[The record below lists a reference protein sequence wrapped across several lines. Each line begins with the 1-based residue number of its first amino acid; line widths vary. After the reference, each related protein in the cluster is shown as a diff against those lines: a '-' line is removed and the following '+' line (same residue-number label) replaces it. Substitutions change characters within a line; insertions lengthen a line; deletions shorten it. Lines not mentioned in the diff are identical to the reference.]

1 MDKETD
7 FIDPQPY
14 VGQDSKFTG
23 LHYPETGSTVA
34 VTGVVELA
42 LNVDAK
48 GNLTNLQ
55 VLSEEP
61 PLLGFGDA
69 ALSDFSGAKFIPA
82 FRNGQPVESNVKIPV
97 YYKPSAESARN
108 PSEKGSGRLM
118 NKVVRASFFKRDP
131 LTCARELIGT
141 ELIWGECSGVVVEVE
156 AYAAIDDEAAHTFT
170 RPSARSF
177 IERNKAGAAYVYFNY
192 GVHWM
197 LNVLVKGD
205 ANGFVLIR
213 ALEPRRG
220 VELMKRR
227 RGVNDLRQLCSG
239 PGKLTQAFAI
249 TGRDHEMD
257 LCSDP
262 RHCFV
267 SNSRAT
273 FDVVADKRI
282 GISRSAHLPW
292 RFTLRG
298 SPFVS
303 RAVKL

>member
-1 MDKETD
+1 
-7 FIDPQPY
+7 
-14 VGQDSKFTG
+14 
-23 LHYPETGSTVA
+23 
-34 VTGVVELA
+34 
-42 LNVDAK
+42 
-48 GNLTNLQ
+48 
-55 VLSEEP
+55 
-61 PLLGFGDA
+61 
-69 ALSDFSGAKFIPA
+69 
-82 FRNGQPVESNVKIPV
+82 
-97 YYKPSAESARN
+97 
-108 PSEKGSGRLM
+108 
-118 NKVVRASFFKRDP
+118 
-131 LTCARELIGT
+131 LIGAD
-141 ELIWGECSGVVVEVE
+141 LIWGDCSGLLVEVE

-177 IERNKAGAAYVYFNY
+177 IERNRAGAAYVYFNY
-192 GVHWM
+192 GMHWM

-205 ANGFVLIR
+205 TNGFVLIR

-220 VELMKRR
+220 IELMKRR
-227 RGVNDLRQLCSG
+227 RRVDDVRQLCSG
-239 PGKLTQAFAI
+239 PAKVTQAFAV

-298 SPFVS
+298 NPFVS

>member
-1 MDKETD
+1 MQREDSDFLQAVGLIFRDKY
-7 FIDPQPY
+7 FIKKSQR
-14 VGQDSKFTG
+14 S
-23 LHYPETGSTVA
+23 HE
-34 VTGVVELA
+34 
-42 LNVDAK
+42 
-48 GNLTNLQ
+48 
-55 VLSEEP
+55 
-61 PLLGFGDA
+61 
-69 ALSDFSGAKFIPA
+69 FSGAYGSLLSLEGEGADEGRSKQLMHKTQTP
-82 FRNGQPVESNVKIPV
+82 PHL
-97 YYKPSAESARN
+97 N
-108 PSEKGSGRLM
+108 PLRLSKGKSGR
-118 NKVVRASFFKRDP
+118 NRKQIISASFFQRDP
-131 LTCARELIGT
+131 VTCARELIGA
-141 ELIWGECSGVVVEVE
+141 ELIWRECAGTVVEVE

-177 IERNKAGAAYVYFNY
+177 IERNRAGAAYVYFNY

-220 VELMKRR
+220 VKLMKKR
-227 RGVNDLRQLCSG
+227 RGVDDLHRLCSG

-249 TGRDHEMD
+249 TGKNHEMD
-257 LCSDP
+257 LCSDR

-267 SNSRAT
+267 SNTPAS

-292 RFTLRG
+292 RFMLRG

-303 RAVKL
+303 RTPR

>member
-1 MDKETD
+1 MVDK
-7 FIDPQPY
+7 
-14 VGQDSKFTG
+14 
-23 LHYPETGSTVA
+23 
-34 VTGVVELA
+34 
-42 LNVDAK
+42 
-48 GNLTNLQ
+48 
-55 VLSEEP
+55 
-61 PLLGFGDA
+61 
-69 ALSDFSGAKFIPA
+69 
-82 FRNGQPVESNVKIPV
+82 KI
-97 YYKPSAESARN
+97 
-108 PSEKGSGRLM
+108 
-118 NKVVRASFFKRDP
+118 VRTSFFTRDP
-131 LTCARELIGT
+131 VTCAHDLIGT
-141 ELIWGECSGVVVEVE
+141 ELIWAECSGFVVEVE
-156 AYAAIDDEAAHTFT
+156 AYAAVNDEAAHTFT

-239 PGKLTQAFAI
+239 PGKVTQAFAI
-249 TGRDHEMD
+249 TGRDHEID

-262 RHCFV
+262 LHCFLAD
-267 SNSRAT
+267 SRAT
-273 FDVVADKRI
+273 IGVVADKRI

-298 SPFVS
+298 SRFVS
-303 RAVKL
+303 RAVKM